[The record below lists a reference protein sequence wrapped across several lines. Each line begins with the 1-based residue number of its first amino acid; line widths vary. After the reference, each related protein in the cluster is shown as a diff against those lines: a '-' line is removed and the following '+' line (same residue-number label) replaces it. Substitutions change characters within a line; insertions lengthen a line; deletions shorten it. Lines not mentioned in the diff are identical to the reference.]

1 MSDVY
6 DSYNQVLG
14 LSRTATDS
22 EDNEDFRW
30 LFLQYQTDNNED
42 GTVEFRRVLMDYH
55 KIMRL
60 RDSEAIKSKNA
71 SGQLSELGNFPMPPE
86 TSPGNYHK
94 ELKVAAFIGGV
105 LVGTYV
111 AYRVFHKL
119 LPVPQPNN
127 HPAIP
132 TQETS
137 QLHPGSIW
145 TLFPW
150 LAALKT
156 KRILGL
162 SKLSPGENIRVSP
175 SALNAA
181 FSSAAKVLGK
191 TVIHEPRAVG
201 SSAISGS
208 SLATAANTVAKLL
221 PASVNSATEAV
232 AKTLPQG
239 FLAGLYAASKTVVA
253 KTFTQTLHSSKT
265 AAKSTLN
272 ALSVVKTA
280 TASWKWIASK
290 MEKRL

>member
-1 MSDVY
+1 MGKDY
-6 DSYNQVLG
+6 YKILG
-14 LSRTATDS
+14 IERNASS
-22 EDNEDFRW
+22 EDVKKGYRRMALRYHPDKNDHPQAEEQFREVVAAFEV
-30 LFLQYQTDNNED
+30 LSDKEKREIYDQYGED
-42 GTVEFRRVLMDYH
+42 GLKCDDEP
-55 KIMRL
+55 
-60 RDSEAIKSKNA
+60 A
-71 SGQLSELGNFPMPPE
+71 